1 MTDKLDLAPLI
12 QELSKYD
19 AKTLQTDPQIRK
31 DAVTAACSQICNHL
45 SESLFDMVLN
55 MIYDYATTNVRSNA
69 VRAVHQ
75 LVECVAY
82 SDAAKTLAKF
92 VPYCYRNIM
101 TEIENGASSLRT
113 TSASTLLPSDTTLH
127 WSMSK
132 IQTISLLYSKSFY
145 HRYCYLT
152 RSYI

>member
-1 MTDKLDLAPLI
+1 MNVVPV
-12 QELSKYD
+12 QVV
-19 AKTLQTDPQIRK
+19 

-127 WSMSK
+127 WSM
-132 IQTISLLYSKSFY
+132 
-145 HRYCYLT
+145 
-152 RSYI
+152 